1 MRFNKVF
8 AVSMVAASLMA
19 APAAFAAEP
28 TRMGAMGGSSDMAG
42 MGKMDKMGNMDELMK
57 SCDMD
62 HDGMMSK
69 AEMTSHMEKMFDK
82 MDTKKTGKLDKTQT
96 QEFVKQFTAPSGG

>member
-1 MRFNKVF
+1 MKILNVL
-8 AVSMVAASLMA
+8 AGSMVAASLMM

-28 TRMGAMGGSSDMAG
+28 MKKHDMGMMKHDMDAF
-42 MGKMDKMGNMDELMK
+42 MK

-69 AEMTSHMEKMFDK
+69 AEMMSHMEKMFDK
-82 MDTKKTGKLDKTQT
+82 MDTKKTGKLDKKQSEAFLK
-96 QEFVKQFTAPSGG
+96 EFNSQSFGG

>member
-1 MRFNKVF
+1 MKFSNLF
-8 AVSMVAASLMA
+8 AVSMTVTSLMA
-19 APAAFAAEP
+19 APVVLGAEHAK
-28 TRMGAMGGSSDMAG
+28 TGVMSGTGKHMAQ
-42 MGKMDKMGNMDELMK
+42 MGKNVNMEEFMK

-69 AEMTSHMEKMFDK
+69 AEMVAHMEKMFDK
-82 MDTKKTGKLDKTQT
+82 MDTKKTGKLDSRQA

>member
-1 MRFNKVF
+1 MKLRNLF
-8 AVSMVAASLMA
+8 AVSMTVTSLMA
-19 APAAFAAEP
+19 APAVLAAEP
-28 TRMGAMGGSSDMAG
+28 GKMGGTSGTDKHMAQ
-42 MGKMDKMGNMDELMK
+42 MGKMGNMHEFMK

-69 AEMTSHMEKMFDK
+69 AEMVAHMEKMFDK
-82 MDTKKTGKLDKTQT
+82 MDTKKTGKLDSRQT